1 MTPSSLKS
9 TAGEDESHRRDFKD
23 KSNLAMF
30 FQVSVVRMWRMDP
43 RGARWAAWN

>member
-9 TAGEDESHRRDFKD
+9 TAGEDEHHRRDFKD

-30 FQVSVVRMWRMDP
+30 FQVSIVRMWRMDP
-43 RGARWAAWN
+43 RGARWARN